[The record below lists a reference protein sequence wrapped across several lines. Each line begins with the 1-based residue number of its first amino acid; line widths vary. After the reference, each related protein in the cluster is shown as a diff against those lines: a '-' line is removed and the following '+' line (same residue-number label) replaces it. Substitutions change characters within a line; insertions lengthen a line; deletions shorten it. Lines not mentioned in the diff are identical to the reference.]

1 MADLPGLR
9 RTPLYDQHR
18 ALGGRLVPFAG
29 YEMPVHYARGIIA
42 EHQHTRSAAGL
53 FDVSHMGQAAIGG
66 PDHETTAR
74 ALETLVP
81 ADLLNLRPGQQRYTQ
96 LLNAQGGILDDLM
109 VTRPATDAEAGYL
122 YLVVNGSTKED
133 DLAHLQA
140 HLPGGVELVRGDD
153 RALLALQGPAAAAV
167 LERLAPGIGALSFM
181 TSGWYEIAGIRCHAS
196 RSGYTGEDGFEISV
210 KDGDAEALWLA
221 LTAQPEVEPIGLGAR
236 DSLRLE
242 AGLCLYGHEIDSG
255 TTPVEAGLAWS
266 IQRRRR
272 EEGGFP
278 GAERIRRELAEGPGR
293 LRVGLLPE
301 GRAPAREGSQIADR
315 EGRVVGQVTSG
326 SFGPSLGAPIAMG
339 YVTPDH
345 AEPGTVLDL
354 LVRGTPRPA
363 RVVPLPFVP
372 HRYHRAP
379 ASRTS

>member
-1 MADLPGLR
+1 
-9 RTPLYDQHR
+9 
-18 ALGGRLVPFAG
+18 
-29 YEMPVHYARGIIA
+29 
-42 EHQHTRSAAGL
+42 
-53 FDVSHMGQAAIGG
+53 
-66 PDHETTAR
+66 
-74 ALETLVP
+74 
-81 ADLLNLRPGQQRYTQ
+81 
-96 LLNAQGGILDDLM
+96 
-109 VTRPATDAEAGYL
+109 
-122 YLVVNGSTKED
+122 VVNGSTKED
-133 DLAHLQA
+133 DFAHLQA

-242 AGLCLYGHEIDSG
+242 AGLCLYGHDIDSG